1 MIQCV
6 RRRFTAQETTGSRME
21 RFHYRR
27 HSAFRTIRGG
37 TLLGLLRLES
47 QLRQLRSLGYQ
58 SSV

>member
-1 MIQCV
+1 MIQYV
-6 RRRFTAQETTGSRME
+6 RKRFTAKETIGSRMAC
-21 RFHYRR
+21 FHHRR

-37 TLLGLLRLES
+37 TLLGLLRLGS